1 MTVLLLPVPTKR
13 CIQSI
18 QRNVALVKVEMEVN
32 MDTSPNMAEVTAME
46 DIKSNTMVIV
56 TEDSMAEVIKAMEA
70 TNMEGD
76 TKLKDTNP
84 NMEVVST

>member
-1 MTVLLLPVPTKR
+1 MTVLSLPVPTKR

-46 DIKSNTMVIV
+46 DIKNNTMV
-56 TEDSMAEVIKAMEA
+56 SA
-70 TNMEGD
+70 
-76 TKLKDTNP
+76 
-84 NMEVVST
+84 